1 MVYLPGGRW
10 SRVAMRLPI
19 GVRAADILIAQ
30 PVQETADLACWA
42 EFHSGPW
49 QVELSR
55 PRRSARPRHLTADGT
70 QVLSRPGL
78 EPARSRRSVRLITTE
93 ENG

>member
-1 MVYLPGGRW
+1 MVFLPGGRW
-10 SRVAMRLPI
+10 PRVATRPPI
-19 GVRAADILIAQ
+19 GVRAADILIAR
-30 PVQETADLACWA
+30 PTQESTDLARRA
-42 EFHSGPW
+42 EIHSGPW

-70 QVLSRPGL
+70 PVPSRPGL